1 MSTESVRLD
10 ADRVALEATGT
21 QATTEQAQTVTACF
35 AVRAA
40 ADPSSLPRILEFFA
54 KRGLVPSSVQAR
66 LTRGAE
72 MQGDG
77 LALSVDLQVAG
88 LEPALVEAVAETLR
102 QIWVV
107 ERVLTAEVLPA
118 RAA

>member
-1 MSTESVRLD
+1 MSTDTVRLD
-10 ADRVALEATGT
+10 ADRVD
-21 QATTEQAQTVTACF
+21 TTEQTQPYRACF

-40 ADPSSLPRILEFFA
+40 ADPGSLPRILELFA

-66 LTRGAE
+66 LT
-72 MQGDG
+72 GDDEP
-77 LALSVDLQVAG
+77 ALSVDLQVTG
-88 LEPALVEAVAETLR
+88 LEPQMVEILAESLR

>member
-1 MSTESVRLD
+1 MSTDSVRRD
-10 ADRVALEATGT
+10 ADSVDTLNHPH
-21 QATTEQAQTVTACF
+21 TVTACF

-40 ADPSSLPRILEFFA
+40 ADPGTLPRVLELFA

-66 LTRGAE
+66 LTGDAE
-72 MQGDG
+72 P
-77 LALSVDLQVAG
+77 ALSVDLQVAG
-88 LEPALVEAVAETLR
+88 LEPAMVEIVAEALR

>member
-1 MSTESVRLD
+1 MSTDTVRLD
-10 ADRVALEATGT
+10 ADRVALL
-21 QATTEQAQTVTACF
+21 EQAQLEQTQTVTACF

-40 ADPSSLPRILEFFA
+40 ADPGSLPRILELFA

-66 LTRGAE
+66 LTGGAE
-72 MQGDG
+72 S
-77 LALSVDLQVAG
+77 ALSVDLQVG
-88 LEPALVEAVAETLR
+88 GMEPALVEVVAESLR

-118 RAA
+118 RVA

>member
-1 MSTESVRLD
+1 MSTELVRLD
-10 ADRVALEATGT
+10 ADRVAPEATT
-21 QATTEQAQTVTACF
+21 QVTTEQAQAVTACF

-40 ADPSSLPRILEFFA
+40 ADPGSLPRILELFA

-66 LTRGAE
+66 LTGGAE
-72 MQGDG
+72 P
-77 LALSVDLQVAG
+77 ALSVDLQVAG

-102 QIWVV
+102 QVWVV

>member
-1 MSTESVRLD
+1 MPTESVRLD
-10 ADRVALEATGT
+10 ADRVAQE
-21 QATTEQAQTVTACF
+21 ATTEQPQTVTACF

-40 ADPSSLPRILEFFA
+40 ADPGSLPRILELFA

-66 LTRGAE
+66 LSGGAKP
-72 MQGDG
+72 
-77 LALSVDLQVAG
+77 ALSVDLQVAG

-102 QIWVV
+102 QVWVV

>member
-1 MSTESVRLD
+1 MSTDTVRLD
-10 ADRVALEATGT
+10 ADRVD
-21 QATTEQAQTVTACF
+21 TTEQTLPYRACF

-40 ADPSSLPRILEFFA
+40 ADPGTLPRILELFA

-66 LTRGAE
+66 LT
-72 MQGDG
+72 GDADP
-77 LALSVDLQVAG
+77 ALSVDLQVTG
-88 LEPALVEAVAETLR
+88 LDPEMVEIVAESLR

>member
-1 MSTESVRLD
+1 MSTDPVRLD
-10 ADRVALEATGT
+10 ADRVEPA
-21 QATTEQAQTVTACF
+21 EQARTVTACF

-40 ADPSSLPRILEFFA
+40 ADPGSLPRILELFA

-66 LTRGAE
+66 LTG
-72 MQGDG
+72 GNDP
-77 LALSVDLQVAG
+77 ALSVDLQVAG
-88 LEPALVEAVAETLR
+88 LEPALVEVVAETLR

-118 RAA
+118 HAA

>member
-1 MSTESVRLD
+1 MSTDTVRLD
-10 ADRVALEATGT
+10 ADRVVPAERPH
-21 QATTEQAQTVTACF
+21 TVTACF

-40 ADPSSLPRILEFFA
+40 ADPGSLPRVLELFA

-66 LTRGAE
+66 LT
-72 MQGDG
+72 GDAVP
-77 LALSVDLQVAG
+77 ALSVDLQVAG
-88 LEPALVEAVAETLR
+88 LEPALAEAVAEALR

-118 RAA
+118 RVA

>member
-1 MSTESVRLD
+1 MSTDSIRLD
-10 ADRVALEATGT
+10 ADRVVP
-21 QATTEQAQTVTACF
+21 TEQTRPSTACF

-40 ADPSSLPRILEFFA
+40 ADPGSLPRILEIFA

-66 LTRGAE
+66 LTSEAE
-72 MQGDG
+72 P
-77 LALSVDLQVAG
+77 ALSIDLQVAG
-88 LEPALVEAVAETLR
+88 LETDMVEILAETLR

-118 RAA
+118 RLA

>member
-1 MSTESVRLD
+1 MSTDSVRLD
-10 ADRVALEATGT
+10 ADRVVPA
-21 QATTEQAQTVTACF
+21 EQPLPYRACF

-40 ADPSSLPRILEFFA
+40 ADPGSLPRILEIFA

-66 LTRGAE
+66 LTGDAE
-72 MQGDG
+72 P
-77 LALSVDLQVAG
+77 ALSVDLQVAG
-88 LEPALVEAVAETLR
+88 MEPALVEIVAETLR

-118 RAA
+118 RGA

>member
-1 MSTESVRLD
+1 MSTDTVRLD
-10 ADRVALEATGT
+10 ADRVD
-21 QATTEQAQTVTACF
+21 TTEQTQPYRACF

-40 ADPSSLPRILEFFA
+40 ADPGSLPRILELFA

-66 LTRGAE
+66 LI
-72 MQGDG
+72 GDDEP
-77 LALSVDLQVAG
+77 ALSVDLQITG
-88 LEPALVEAVAETLR
+88 LDPALVEVLAESLR

-107 ERVLTAEVLPA
+107 ERVLTAEVLPV

>member
-1 MSTESVRLD
+1 MSTDSVRLD
-10 ADRVALEATGT
+10 ADCVDVSAET
-21 QATTEQAQTVTACF
+21 QPYRACF

-40 ADPSSLPRILEFFA
+40 ADPGSLPRILEIFA

-66 LTRGAE
+66 LTNDTE
-72 MQGDG
+72 P
-77 LALSVDLQVAG
+77 ALSVDLQVSG
-88 LEPALVEAVAETLR
+88 MEPALVEIVAETLR

>member
-1 MSTESVRLD
+1 MSTESARLD
-10 ADRVALEATGT
+10 ADRVAATERT
-21 QATTEQAQTVTACF
+21 QTVTACF

-40 ADPSSLPRILEFFA
+40 ADPGSLPRILEIFA

-66 LTRGAE
+66 LTGEAE
-72 MQGDG
+72 P
-77 LALSVDLQVAG
+77 ALSIDLQVTG
-88 LEPALVEAVAETLR
+88 LEPAMVEIVAETLR

-118 RAA
+118 RVA

>member
-1 MSTESVRLD
+1 MSTDSIRLD
-10 ADRVALEATGT
+10 ADRVVP
-21 QATTEQAQTVTACF
+21 TEQTRPSTACF

-40 ADPSSLPRILEFFA
+40 ADPGSLPRILEIFA

-66 LTRGAE
+66 LTSEAE
-72 MQGDG
+72 P
-77 LALSVDLQVAG
+77 ALSVDLQVAG
-88 LEPALVEAVAETLR
+88 LEAAMVEILAETLR

-118 RAA
+118 RVA

>member
-1 MSTESVRLD
+1 MSTDTVRLD
-10 ADRVALEATGT
+10 ADRVD
-21 QATTEQAQTVTACF
+21 TTEQSLPYRACF

-40 ADPSSLPRILEFFA
+40 ADPGTLPRILELFA

-66 LTRGAE
+66 LTPGGLS
-72 MQGDG
+72 GDPEP
-77 LALSVDLQVAG
+77 ALSVDLQVAG
-88 LEPALVEAVAETLR
+88 MDPALVEVVAESLR

-107 ERVLTAEVLPA
+107 ERVLTAEVLSA

>member
-1 MSTESVRLD
+1 MSTDSVRLD
-10 ADRVALEATGT
+10 ADRVAPA
-21 QATTEQAQTVTACF
+21 EQTLPFRACF

-40 ADPSSLPRILEFFA
+40 ADPGSLPRILEIFA

-66 LTRGAE
+66 LTSDAE
-72 MQGDG
+72 P
-77 LALSVDLQVAG
+77 ALSVDLQVTG
-88 LEPALVEAVAETLR
+88 MDPAQVEIVAETLR

-118 RAA
+118 RVA